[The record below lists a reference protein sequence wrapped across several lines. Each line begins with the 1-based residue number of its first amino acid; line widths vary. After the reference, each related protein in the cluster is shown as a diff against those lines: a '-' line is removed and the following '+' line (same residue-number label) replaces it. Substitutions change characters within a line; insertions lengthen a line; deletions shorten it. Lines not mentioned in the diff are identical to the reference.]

1 MEGPR
6 EAGELVSGDTPQLD
20 AEVVIAGAGFA
31 GIGLAIQLRKRG
43 FDSFLL
49 LERANDVGGTWRDNV
64 YPGCAC
70 DIPSVLYSYSF
81 ERNPAWT
88 RVFPRQSEL
97 WDYLRGCVD
106 KYRLRERIRF
116 GTELTEARYDE
127 PSATWQLRTAGGGE
141 LRCRVLVSA
150 MGFLNRPSIPAFPGV
165 DRFRGPAFHTAQW
178 DASIDLRDKRVA
190 MIGTGAS
197 AIQIVPEIA
206 PIVGRLTLFQ
216 RTPPW
221 VIPRHDAPVAV
232 AQRAMLRRIPGYA
245 RVLRTLLYWMLE
257 VRAYGFTVRPEL
269 LQRREALALRHLQRQ
284 VPEAELRR
292 ALTPE
297 YRLGCKRILLSDDYY
312 PALRRPNAEVVTAP
326 IAELREDAVVTT
338 DGVAYPA
345 DVVVFATGFKATE
358 GFGAL
363 RVFGRGGAELADAWR
378 NGMEGYLGTTVAGF
392 PNFFTLIGPNTG
404 LGHNSMVVMM
414 EAQFS
419 YVLSA
424 LDLMRRRGIRALDV
438 RAAIQAKFNER
449 LQARMRNTVWASGC
463 RSWYQDARGKNT
475 TLWPGFTF
483 VFRRLT
489 RRLDPRQY
497 ELPEEPR

>member
-1 MEGPR
+1 VADPI
-6 EAGELVSGDTPQLD
+6 VSPHLD
-20 AEVVIAGAGFA
+20 ADVVIAGAGFA
-31 GIGLAIQLRKRG
+31 GIGMAIQLGKRG
-43 FDSFLL
+43 FGSFLV
-49 LERANDVGGTWRDNV
+49 LERASDVGGTWRDNV

-88 RVFPRQSEL
+88 RVFPRQGEL

-106 KYRLRERIRF
+106 KYRLRGRIRF

-127 PSATWQLRTAGGGE
+127 PSATWQLRTAGGAE

-150 MGFLNRPSIPAFPGV
+150 MGFLNRPSIPAFAGL

-178 DASIDLRDKRVA
+178 DASVDLRDKRVA
-190 MIGTGAS
+190 LIGTGAS

-206 PIVGRLTLFQ
+206 PVVRRLTLFQ

-221 VIPRHDAPVAV
+221 VIPRNDAPVAPS
-232 AQRAMLRRIPGYA
+232 QLAMLRRVPGYA

-257 VRAYGFTVRPEL
+257 VRAFGFTMRPKL
-269 LQRREALALRHLQRQ
+269 LQSREALALRHLRRQ
-284 VPEAELRR
+284 VPEGELRR

-312 PALRRPNAEVVTAP
+312 PALRRSNVEVVTSP

-338 DGVAYPA
+338 DGVAYGA

-358 GFGAL
+358 GFGSL
-363 RVFGRGGAELADAWR
+363 RIFGRGGVELADAWR
-378 NGMEGYLGTTVAGF
+378 DGMEGYLGTTVAGF

-424 LDLMRRRGIRALDV
+424 LDLMRRRAIRALDV
-438 RAAIQAKFNER
+438 RQVVQAKFNQR
-449 LQARMRNTVWASGC
+449 LQARMGKTVWASGC

-497 ELPEEPR
+497 DLREEAR

>member
-1 MEGPR
+1 VQAAADAP
-6 EAGELVSGDTPQLD
+6 PLD
-20 AEVVIAGAGFA
+20 ADVVIVGAGFA
-31 GIGLAIQLRKRG
+31 GVGLAIQLRKRG
-43 FDSFLL
+43 FASFLL

-88 RVFPRQSEL
+88 RVFPRQTEL
-97 WDYLRGCVD
+97 WEYLRGCVD
-106 KYRLRERIRF
+106 KYRLRDRIRL
-116 GTELTEARYDE
+116 GVELSEARYDDA
-127 PSATWQLRTAGGGE
+127 SATWQLRTAGGGE

-150 MGFLNRPSIPAFPGV
+150 MGFLNRPSIPNFPGL
-165 DRFRGPAFHTAQW
+165 DRFRGPAFHTAEW
-178 DASIDLRDKRVA
+178 DASVDLRDKRVA
-190 MIGTGAS
+190 VIGTGAS
-197 AIQIVPEIA
+197 AIQIVPEIV
-206 PIVGRLTLFQ
+206 PVVRRLTLFQ

-221 VIPRHDAPVAV
+221 VIPRNDAPIAPS
-232 AQRAMLRRIPGYA
+232 QRTMLRRIPGYA
-245 RVLRTLLYWMLE
+245 RALRTLLYWVLE
-257 VRAYGFTVRPEL
+257 VRAFGFTVQPKL
-269 LQRREALALRHLQRQ
+269 LQSREALALRYLQRQ
-284 VPEAELRR
+284 IPETELRQR
-292 ALTPE
+292 LTPQ
-297 YRLGCKRILLSDDYY
+297 YRMGCKRILLSDDYY
-312 PALRRPNAEVVTAP
+312 PALRRPNAEVVSAP
-326 IAELREDAVVTT
+326 IAELREDAVVTA

-358 GFGAL
+358 GFGSL
-363 RVFGRGGAELADAWR
+363 RIFGRGGVELADVWR
-378 NGMEGYLGTTVAGF
+378 NGMEGYLGTTVSGF

-424 LDLMRRRGIRALDV
+424 LELMRRRAIRALDV
-438 RAAIQAKFNER
+438 RPVVQAHFNER
-449 LQARMRNTVWASGC
+449 LQARMQKTVWASGC
-463 RSWYQDARGKNT
+463 HSWYQDARGKNT

-497 ELPEEPR
+497 ELREEPR